1 MELAAQLMLG
11 MGLAACAGLRAW
23 LPLLLL
29 SVMARTGYITLGAGF
44 EFLAREDALV
54 ILGVATIIE
63 VVADK
68 VVGLDHLLD
77 AVGTIARPAAG
88 AVLASAV
95 LVNLDPLAA
104 AILGLIAGGAS
115 SLLVHSSKSI
125 VRAKTTALVPI
136 HGGAGNAVVS
146 TAEDM
151 ASGAGAWMILS
162 NPAIAVVVVV
172 PTILIGGWIV
182 YRALRGVR
190 SLRTGLRRRSNG
202 AHPALRHE

>member
-44 EFLAREDALV
+44 DFLAREDALIV
-54 ILGVATIIE
+54 LGVATVIE
-63 VVADK
+63 IVADK

-77 AVGTIARPAAG
+77 AIGTIARPAAG
-88 AVLASAV
+88 ALMASAV
-95 LVNLDPLAA
+95 LVDLDPLAA

-136 HGGAGNAVVS
+136 HGGAGNAVIS
-146 TAEDM
+146 TAEDVT
-151 ASGAGAWMILS
+151 SGVGTWMILS
-162 NPAIAVVVVV
+162 NPAIAGAVVAFA
-172 PTILIGGWIV
+172 LLGGGWIV
-182 YRALRGVR
+182 YRAIRGVR
-190 SLRTGLRRRSNG
+190 SLRSAWRK
-202 AHPALRHE
+202 HPRVA